1 MCAQLANSAFVNGTC
16 LGRATMLAL
25 KFGVLHPR
33 RHFGGQR
40 YKALEDLMYTK
51 RKQEKEIG
59 RCQRLKK
66 GGWKSDRSEAHKQK
80 GKKIGA
86 YGTKRSKILG
96 MQKRQKR
103 PRNRPITEQ
112 KRPTDR
118 GIPGV
123 RGQFLCTASPS

>member
-66 GGWKSDRSEAHKQK
+66 GGWKSDRRSGGTQ
-80 GKKIGA
+80 
-86 YGTKRSKILG
+86 TKRKKNRGLWYKALKDLG
-96 MQKRQKR
+96 YAKEAKE
-103 PRNRPITEQ
+103 T
-112 KRPTDR
+112 
-118 GIPGV
+118 
-123 RGQFLCTASPS
+123 